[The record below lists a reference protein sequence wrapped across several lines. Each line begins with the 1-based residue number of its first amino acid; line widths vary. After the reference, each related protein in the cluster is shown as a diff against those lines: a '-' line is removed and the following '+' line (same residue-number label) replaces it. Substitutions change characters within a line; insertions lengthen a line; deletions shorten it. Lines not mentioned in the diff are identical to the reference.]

1 MCVNSF
7 PLTSKL
13 PLMRKELVVPIFQE
27 FPEIGYYGEENKEM
41 LNGKGI
47 RQILWRP
54 HLTGRCE
61 ITIGVN

>member
-1 MCVNSF
+1 
-7 PLTSKL
+7 
-13 PLMRKELVVPIFQE
+13 MRKELVVPIFQE

-47 RQILWRP
+47 RQILWQP